1 MKKQIFAH
9 WATLAWVMSQSL
21 LFGQDALFYYEGTY
35 YNGPYININ
44 LGETLFVGTDDDG
57 ISIRILNPDVA
68 IKATRVDTS
77 NNDYPEGAV
86 EHFFLFTDQ
95 DMPFVG
101 GTSQYAGINLRVE
114 CIPKGN
120 LPQPTS
126 WVPVDRNNV
135 NNEVAEGYTIGER
148 VLMLRRAYI
157 WENAEDVGCCHGPY
171 GSVTLKVFHSN
182 LLTDYNFNFTEI
194 AENYCESFCS
204 LAPACQS
211 FLANY
216 PSINNAGFR
225 LAGPVYNA
233 DNPCNDAGNFFNC
246 LTIPDDPKS
255 EWADGPWGVCYSRI
269 PVLKWENLPD
279 QVSLIL
285 REGDETNC
293 DDFMAGILI
302 DKNNNDTIIFRAW
315 NFGWI
320 ELQNIT
326 ITQAD
331 IDHNVD
337 VADYYWNHSWNG
349 NNPGHIHSIPQTPP
363 YDQFVP
369 LAGRSI
375 SEMES
380 IFPAGSTIGLLGGK
394 FPAGTL
400 NKQMTYKAACQP
412 AVFGQ

>member
-1 MKKQIFAH
+1 MKKTFFLFSI
-9 WATLAWVMSQSL
+9 L
-21 LFGQDALFYYEGTY
+21 LFALRLPGQDAQLFKYQYYGGSPAL
-35 YNGPYININ
+35 NLN
-44 LGETLFVGTDDDG
+44 LGEIKYVNTDDDD
-57 ISIRILNPDVA
+57 ISIKILNPNVA
-68 IKATRVDTS
+68 IKATRVDGS

-86 EHFFLFTDQ
+86 ERFLLFTDQ
-95 DMPFVG
+95 NMPFVG
-101 GTSQYAGINLRVE
+101 GTSQYQNVNLRVE
-114 CIPKGN
+114 CVPKEN

-135 NNEVAEGYTIGER
+135 NSEIAEGYTIGER

-157 WENAEDVGCCHGPY
+157 WENAEDVSCCHGPY
-171 GSVTLKVFHSN
+171 GSVTLMVYPSN
-182 LLTDYNFNFTEI
+182 LLTDYGFNFPAI
-194 AENYCESFCS
+194 AEVYCENFCS
-204 LAPACQS
+204 LAPTCQS

-216 PSINNAGFR
+216 PVINNGFR

-233 DNPCNDAGNFFNC
+233 DNPCNDFGSNC
-246 LTIPDDPKS
+246 LGIPSDPKS

-269 PVLKWENLPD
+269 PVFKWGNLPD
-279 QVSLIL
+279 QVSLVL

-302 DKNNNDTIIFRAW
+302 DKNNSNTIVFRAW

-331 IDHNVD
+331 IDNNVD

-349 NNPGHIHSIPQTPP
+349 NNPEHIHSIPQTPP

-369 LAGRSI
+369 LAGHSI

-380 IFPAGSTIGLLGGK
+380 IFPTGSIIGLLGGK
-394 FPAGTL
+394 FPTGTL
-400 NKQMTYKAACQP
+400 SKPMIYKAACQP